1 VTPLKRLLEFL
12 SPARG
17 RGHVRGIDV
26 RIPTFPPK
34 ERSPIRDVRTQ
45 RQNSASRMMM
55 GMGTPSSQSRMERPI
70 VISAGWR

>member
-12 SPARG
+12 SPARERPG
-17 RGHVRGIDV
+17 EGNDV